1 MGGCRGARRLDTAGG
16 TPIGFANPLL
26 YTAAG
31 AQYASDFTDVT
42 SGTNDYT
49 PDGYNGGL
57 YPAGP
62 GYDMAT
68 GLGTPLGALRW
79 AGLSAARRMQ

>member
-1 MGGCRGARRLDTAGG
+1 MPLAPLWAAYTALVNASATCNG

-57 YPAGP
+57 
-62 GYDMAT
+62 
-68 GLGTPLGALRW
+68 
-79 AGLSAARRMQ
+79 